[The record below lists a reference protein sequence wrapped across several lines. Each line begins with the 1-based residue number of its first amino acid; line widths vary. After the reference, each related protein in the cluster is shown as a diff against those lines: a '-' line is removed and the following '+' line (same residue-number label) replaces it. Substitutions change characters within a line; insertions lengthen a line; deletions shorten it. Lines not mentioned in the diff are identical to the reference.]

1 MGKKIFISFD
11 YTKDHRYKDL
21 LLAWDANKNFDFSF
35 NNYTSNEIQSENIDR
50 VKAALT
56 AKINSADYTLVIVG
70 TDCNK
75 RHPNAM
81 NIGYKNWQIFEIEQS
96 KRAGNKIIAVK
107 LNYYNDTPNELYNSD
122 VSWAMSF
129 TFEAIKK
136 AIENA

>member
-1 MGKKIFISFD
+1 MAKKIFISFD

-35 NNYTSNEIQSENIDR
+35 NNFTSNEIQSENVDR
-50 VKAALT
+50 IKAALT

-70 TDCNK
+70 VDCNK

-81 NIGYKNWQIFEIEQS
+81 NIGCKNWQIFEIEQS